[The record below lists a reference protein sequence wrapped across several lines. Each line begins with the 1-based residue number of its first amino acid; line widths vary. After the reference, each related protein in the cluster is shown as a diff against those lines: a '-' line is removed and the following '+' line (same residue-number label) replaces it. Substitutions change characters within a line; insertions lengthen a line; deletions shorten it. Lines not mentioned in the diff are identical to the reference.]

1 MTEQVQT
8 NQDLVRARLE
18 QDIAGLAAELDGVLG
33 LGARNLITGEEIY
46 WNPERIFPQG
56 STIKILIL
64 IELFRQV
71 EADEIDLKDTYK
83 VHDAD
88 KVGGAGILK
97 ELGHETVR
105 LTIHDLAVMMMVLSD
120 NTASNLLI
128 DLVGMARINETM
140 QELGFQQTR
149 LTRRFQDYHGL
160 HTGLDNT
167 STPEELIRLLSM
179 LYRNE
184 LAGPETTE
192 AILDVMQRPK
202 SSELRELLPQDLVIA
217 HKPGGLNGGVSDAGI
232 VFLPGSP
239 YAITL
244 MTNFLHDTDQGRHI
258 LARASKLMWRYF
270 DMLKTFTPLG
280 AKPRLSREEAM
291 SQGPIE
297 DTGIRERLNNDI
309 FNYRS

>member
-1 MTEQVQT
+1 MTEQTQT
-8 NQDLVRARLE
+8 NRDLIRARLE

-33 LGARNLITGEEIY
+33 LGTRNLITGEEIY
-46 WNPERIFPQG
+46 WNAERIFPQG

-64 IELFRQV
+64 VELYRQA
-71 EADEIDLKDTYK
+71 EAGEIDLNATY
-83 VHDAD
+83 VVRDAD

-128 DLVGMARINETM
+128 DLVGMGRINQTM
-140 QELGFQQTR
+140 QGLGFHHTR

-160 HTGLDNT
+160 HTGFDNT
-167 STPEELIRLLSM
+167 STPQELVRLLSM

-184 LAGPETTE
+184 LAGPETTA

-202 SSELRELLPQDLVIA
+202 SSELREHLPLDLVIA

-232 VFLPGSP
+232 VFLPESP
-239 YAITL
+239 YAIAL
-244 MTNFLHDTDQGRHI
+244 MTNFLHDTDQGRSI
-258 LARASKLMWRYF
+258 LARLSHLVWRYIE
-270 DMLKTFTPLG
+270 MLSTFTPLG
-280 AKPRLSREEAM
+280 ARPRLSREEAM
-291 SQGPIE
+291 SQGPIK
-297 DTGIRERLNNDI
+297 DTNIRERLNL
-309 FNYRS
+309 